1 MQIPANT
8 IYPRT
13 GDRETVYLNAV
24 VSDPNISVGDYTIY
38 NDFLRDPTEFVRN
51 NVLYHYPINGDRLVI
66 GKFCS
71 IACGAKIPV
80 HQRQPHAEVPCPPI
94 PFPSS
99 TRRGTRLSRRSRRP
113 GTTGGDIVIGSDV
126 WIGYEAVILSGV
138 RIGDGA
144 IVAARAVVAGDV
156 EPYTIVGGVPA
167 KPIRKRF
174 TPETIH
180 RLERLRWWDWPREK
194 LQLLPAPAPAGVTS
208 RHWSGPR
215 RNSNPH
221 KSRAHTLCRPV
232 GYLLLK
238 LTPGYRPQNRY
249 CSTRWSGC

>member
-71 IACGAKIPV
+71 IACGAKFLFTSAN
-80 HQRQPHAEVPCPPI
+80 HTLKSLSTY

-113 GTTGGDIVIGSDV
+113 GTTGGTLSSAAMSGS
-126 WIGYEAVILSGV
+126 AMRPSSS
-138 RIGDGA
+138 
-144 IVAARAVVAGDV
+144 
-156 EPYTIVGGVPA
+156 PA
-167 KPIRKRF
+167 CGSVTAPSW
-174 TPETIH
+174 PPG
-180 RLERLRWWDWPREK
+180 RWW
-194 LQLLPAPAPAGVTS
+194 LGM
-208 RHWSGPR
+208 WSP
-215 RNSNPH
+215 
-221 KSRAHTLCRPV
+221 
-232 GYLLLK
+232 
-238 LTPGYRPQNRY
+238 TP
-249 CSTRWSGC
+249 S